1 MATYVFSY
9 KNQSYPNIHGHS
21 ENYEGKTL
29 KPYSNKSSFNNIKSR
44 YLAMMKSQLEKQ
56 QTDITQR
63 QYLEALDLAEFAKLE
78 SLIENQI
85 VENYNTQVSKL
96 STVTSNFENARKN
109 LRTALIRGTDKEA
122 ALTAL
127 KDLLLV
133 FYSHKK
139 EDAIYQTIKNSKTPI
154 TNLEASDLANVKG
167 FLAMIEAIFD
177 NNQKFSLQ
185 WFNQAM
191 TAPTESLASYLDVYG
206 EDEADKTVLRMVQD
220 SLKGTKS
227 TKVTGSFI
235 GKDGNLKDLG
245 RSIITKSADI
255 QMKNVKFKEA
265 IKLNAQGVQINFDLT
280 VDSYASVKYY
290 TSAHGAL
297 NLTSYTGKNSLVMPT
312 LLQIYG
318 NTLLTQYRLYNT
330 LAFAKAKTHNQ
341 DLDTNFRIIRQDMI
355 TLFAEKYIVGFDTG
369 LAQRILIFNN
379 MAYPVLSIINEIVE
393 NAVKQTKGKNTDPY
407 GSLRNGSIFSISFS
421 NAQSIQ
427 NEYNVDKE
435 PPNLLKK
442 LERITR
448 VKKEID
454 GLASHGQLS
463 RDALISMVKA
473 GKIKG
478 IKILK

>member
-63 QYLEALDLAEFAKLE
+63 QYLEALDLAEFEKLE
-78 SLIENQI
+78 TLIEQQI
-85 VENYNTQVSKL
+85 VQNYNEKVSQL
-96 STVTSNFENARKN
+96 STIISNFENARKN
-109 LRTALIRGTDKEA
+109 LRTALIDGTDKQA

-127 KDLLLV
+127 NNLLLV
-133 FYSHKK
+133 FYSHKQ
-139 EDAIYQTIKNSKTPI
+139 EDAIYQTVKNSKVPI
-154 TNLEASDLANVKG
+154 TDLEASDLANVKG

-177 NNQKFSLQ
+177 NNQKFSPQ
-185 WFNQAM
+185 WFSQAM

-206 EDEADKTVLRMVQD
+206 ENEADKEVLRMVKE
-220 SLKGTKS
+220 SLKGTQS
-227 TKVTGSFI
+227 VKVTGSFI
-235 GKDGNLKDLG
+235 DKQGNLKDLG
-245 RSIITKSADI
+245 KSVETKSADI
-255 QMKNVKFKEA
+255 KMRNINFKET
-265 IKLNAQGVQINFDLT
+265 IGLNSQGVKINFDLT

-290 TSAHGAL
+290 TSQHGAL
-297 NLTSYTGKNSLVMPT
+297 NLTSYAGKNSIVIPT

-318 NTLLTQYRLYNT
+318 NTPLTKYRLYNT
-330 LAFAKAKTHNQ
+330 LAFSKEETHSQ

-369 LAQRILIFNN
+369 LAQRVLIFNN
-379 MAYPVLSIINEIVE
+379 TAYPILSIINEIIE
-393 NAVKQTKGKNTDPY
+393 NAKKQISQNGKNDPY

-421 NAQSIQ
+421 NAQNIQ
-427 NEYNVDKE
+427 NEYIGEE
-435 PPNLLKK
+435 PSNLLK
-442 LERITR
+442 LERIAR

-454 GLASHGQLS
+454 SLASQGQLS
-463 RDALISMVKA
+463 RNALVSMVKDK
-473 GKIKG
+473 KIPG
-478 IKILK
+478 VKIFK